1 MVVSGLVYLSY
12 MAYLAFGSLIR
23 PLYDYRLSPQCDRI
37 KTIFNAFRGSPLECE
52 ARLREADLLKAY
64 PGLATRDGD
73 DLTLFYRNRIVTRLV
88 ASQTDEQCDS
98 VIIHK
103 ILGVRDEAFAR
114 ITPLALISCQH
125 DELERRF
132 IVLRDGERWWIPDA
146 SVSPDGRILA
156 VGQNDTYSDP
166 SVVFT
171 LYEWPSRKEVA
182 KFDAYF
188 RGLVWADAHHLKVTC
203 IANDGNRGF
212 DAVVRRDSLGKW
224 RMQVTRWLR
233 PQMLGTMLWVLG
245 STLRRFL

>member
-1 MVVSGLVYLSY
+1 MSSAIASSFIDIGGQGRGICPYHPARTNQLS
-12 MAYLAFGSLIR
+12 AR
-23 PLYDYRLSPQCDRI
+23 RI
-37 KTIFNAFRGSPLECE
+37 GTAFRCP
-52 ARLREADLLKAY
+52 ARRRTLVD
-64 PGLATRDGD
+64 TRC
-73 DLTLFYRNRIVTRLV
+73 L
-88 ASQTDEQCDS
+88 S
-98 VIIHK
+98 
-103 ILGVRDEAFAR
+103 FAR
-114 ITPLALISCQH
+114 
-125 DELERRF
+125 
-132 IVLRDGERWWIPDA
+132 
-146 SVSPDGRILA
+146 GRILA
-156 VGQNDTYSDP
+156 VGQNDAYSDP